1 MRSSVDW
8 ILGALAGALL
18 AAMISINAGL
28 AGHSTPFIGSW
39 VVHGVGAL
47 AALALIFAHRL
58 IKKPAPATA
67 PRSSKPPLW
76 SYFGGA
82 PGALAVA
89 LGSIAVNSELALAG
103 ALSLMLV
110 GQIAFSLVCDQWGL
124 FGTPRRKVTVYD
136 ILAAAMVLLGSLSII
151 TSGGAA

>member
-1 MRSSVDW
+1 MRNSLDW
-8 ILGALAGALL
+8 ILGAGAGVLL
-18 AAMISINAGL
+18 GVMISINAGL
-28 AGHSTPFIGSW
+28 AAHSTPFIGSW

-47 AALALIFAHRL
+47 AALVLIFGRRRFVGR
-58 IKKPAPATA
+58 PAPSQA
-67 PRSSKPPLW
+67 PAAKPPLW

-110 GQIAFSLVCDQWGL
+110 GQIVFSLVCDQWGL
-124 FGTPRRKVTVYD
+124 FGTPRRKIVLYD
-136 ILAAAMVLLGSLSII
+136 LLAAVLVALGSVAII
-151 TSGGAA
+151 ASGGAA

>member
-1 MRSSVDW
+1 MRNAIDW

-18 AAMISINAGL
+18 AVMISINAGL

-47 AALALIFAHRL
+47 AALVLVFGQRLFA
-58 IKKPAPATA
+58 KPAPATA
-67 PRSSKPPLW
+67 APSRNPPLW

-110 GQIAFSLVCDQWGL
+110 GQIVFSLLCDQWGL
-124 FGTPRRKVTVYD
+124 FGTPRRKVTVFD
-136 ILAAAMVLLGSLSII
+136 MLAAAMVLLGSLSII

>member
-1 MRSSVDW
+1 MRSSIDW
-8 ILGALAGALL
+8 VLGALAGALL

-28 AGHSTPFIGSW
+28 AGHSTPFIGAW
-39 VVHGVGAL
+39 VVHGVGAV
-47 AALALIFAHRL
+47 AALVLIFGQRFFA
-58 IKKPAPATA
+58 KPAPVAVA
-67 PRSSKPPLW
+67 ADRKPPLW

-136 ILAAAMVLLGSLSII
+136 ILAAAMVILGSLSII
-151 TSGGAA
+151 MSGGAA

>member
-1 MRSSVDW
+1 MRNSIDW
-8 ILGALAGALL
+8 VLGALAGALL

-28 AGHSTPFIGSW
+28 AQHSTPFIGSW

-47 AALALIFAHRL
+47 AALVLIFWRRFAGG
-58 IKKPAPATA
+58 APDAA
-67 PRSSKPPLW
+67 EIVRKPPLW

-124 FGTPRRKVTVYD
+124 FGTPRRTVTLFD

-151 TSGGAA
+151 ASGGAA

>member
-1 MRSSVDW
+1 MRSSIDW
-8 ILGALAGALL
+8 VLGALAGALL

-47 AALALIFAHRL
+47 AALVLIFAHRL
-58 IKKPAPATA
+58 VTKPAPAMA
-67 PRSSKPPLW
+67 ASVRKPPLW

-124 FGTPRRKVTVYD
+124 FGTPQRRVTLYD
-136 ILAAAMVLLGSLSII
+136 LLAAAMVILGSLAII
-151 TSGGAA
+151 MSGGAA